1 MKKYQNHFLAA
12 AMAALLLLSAVYV
25 GRETAFYA
33 SGDRV
38 NVIDEDRDRPCVV
51 IDAGHG
57 GGILRRGFRRH
68 P

>member
-12 AMAALLLLSAVYV
+12 AMAALLILSAVYV

-38 NVIDEDRDRPCVV
+38 NVIDEDRPCVV